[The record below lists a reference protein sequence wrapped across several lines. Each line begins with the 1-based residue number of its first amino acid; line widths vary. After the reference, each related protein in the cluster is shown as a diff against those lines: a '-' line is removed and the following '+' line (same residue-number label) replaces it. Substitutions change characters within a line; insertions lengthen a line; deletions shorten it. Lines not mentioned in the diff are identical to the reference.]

1 MMNLESD
8 IPESPS
14 FNWSPLQIEVCMSVA
29 MAKRDA
35 FIAEA
40 YRIGDLVRLKVLDRA
55 TAADTLHEAATYNEL
70 YFEYGREHI
79 QQLMANAMDAK
90 ETTQQ
95 YQRRIEAAA

>member
-1 MMNLESD
+1 MNLESD
-8 IPESPS
+8 IPESAG

-40 YRIGDLVRLKVLDRA
+40 YRIGDLVRLRVLDRA

-70 YFEYGREHI
+70 YFEYGRDEI
-79 QQLMANAMDAK
+79 QEIMASALDFRETPQLQLRPIENAA
-90 ETTQQ
+90 
-95 YQRRIEAAA
+95 